1 MKTISDWQKEA
12 HALAVEKG
20 WYEGV
25 TDNLSPTRIGSRL
38 ALIHG
43 EISEALDCVSKGKM
57 ALYYSFADGSTIPG
71 PNPITQTAAQ
81 LGAIAKPEGF
91 PIELAD
97 VFLRLCDFAES
108 MGIQMDEPFAEASY
122 AFSVDNPESV
132 AFELNELHN
141 SLSAC
146 QWSGPGHQIDGYVL
160 SGCLSHLFCVA
171 AATGVDLL
179 AMAELKMAYNRTRP
193 HRHGGKT
200 L

>member
-1 MKTISDWQKEA
+1 VARKSISAWQKEA

-43 EISEALDCVSKGKM
+43 EISEALDCVSKGRM
-57 ALYYSFADGSTIPG
+57 SFFR
-71 PNPITQTAAQ
+71 
-81 LGAIAKPEGF
+81 LGLKPEGF
-91 PIELAD
+91 PVELAD

-108 MGIQMDEPFAEASY
+108 VGVQMDEPEAVLLPDLST
-122 AFSVDNPESV
+122 PE
-132 AFELNELHN
+132 ALARELNELHN

-146 QWSGPGHQIDGYVL
+146 QWGGPDHQIDGHVL
-160 SGCLSHLFCVA
+160 SGFLSHLFCVA
-171 AATGVDLL
+171 DAAGVDLL
-179 AMAELKMAYNRTRP
+179 AMAEIKHTYNKTRP
-193 HRHGGKT
+193 HKHGKV

>member
-1 MKTISDWQKEA
+1 MKSISEWQQEA

-38 ALIHG
+38 ALIHR
-43 EISEALDCVSKGKM
+43 EISEATDCVCTRQMSV
-57 ALYYSFADGSTIPG
+57 YWVDADDVVHDYEG
-71 PNPITQTAAQ
+71 AEL
-81 LGAIAKPEGF
+81 LGFKPEGF

-108 MGIQMDEPFAEASY
+108 MGIQMDEPSAEASY

-160 SGCLSHLFCVA
+160 SGCLSHLFAIA

-179 AMAELKMAYNRTRP
+179 AMAEIKHEHNKTRP
-193 HRHGGKT
+193 HKHGKV